1 MAFKFLEKAITFY
14 NPQYGESIGTA
25 EVQFD
30 KKIIAAEVGIS
41 QWEIQTTDSD
51 SIHQIGAS
59 IKDIEIDYAFNKV
72 KVTAILLFRGYW
84 HSIIETSS
92 MKVVIFAWCED

>member
-1 MAFKFLEKAITFY
+1 MAFKFLEKSVTF
-14 NPQYGESIGTA
+14 NKPEDGESVGTV

-41 QWEIQTTDSD
+41 QWEIQTSDTD

-59 IKDIEIDYAFNKV
+59 IVNIEHNSNEV
-72 KVTAILLFRGYW
+72 RVTAVLLFRGYW